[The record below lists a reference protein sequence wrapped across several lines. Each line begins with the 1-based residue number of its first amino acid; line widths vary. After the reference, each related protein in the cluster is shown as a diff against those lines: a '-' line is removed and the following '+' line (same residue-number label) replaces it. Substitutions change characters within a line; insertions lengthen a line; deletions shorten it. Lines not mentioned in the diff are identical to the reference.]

1 MTVTAEDVAC
11 KLIMFMKSG
20 RTAKQIV
27 KALHDEYEAI
37 PVKKRA
43 MLIKKAGAIVQDK
56 TK

>member
-11 KLIMFMKSG
+11 KLIQLMKSG

-27 KALHDEYEAI
+27 SALNEEYEAI
-37 PVKKRA
+37 PRKKRA
-43 MLIKKAGAIVQDK
+43 ALIQKAGKIVQDK

>member
-11 KLIMFMKSG
+11 RLIQYMKSG
-20 RTAKQIV
+20 RNAKQIV
-27 KALHDEYEAI
+27 KALNEEYEAI

-43 MLIKKAGAIVQDK
+43 ALIQKAGKIVQDK